1 MLFSDINLD
10 KALTVGVIE
19 LLFHILDPVANYTI
33 EERRGAL
40 KSTLPCSRFSQVTNI
55 VNTIKITK

>member
-10 KALTVGVIE
+10 KALQVGVVD
-19 LLFHILDPVANYTI
+19 LLFHILDPVSNYTV

-40 KSTLPCSRFSQVTNI
+40 KSTLPCSRFIQVTNT
-55 VNTIKITK
+55 VK

>member
-10 KALTVGVIE
+10 KALQVGIVD
-19 LLFHILDPVANYTI
+19 LLFHILDPSTNYTV

-40 KSTLPCSRFSQVTNI
+40 KSTLPCSRFSQVTN
-55 VNTIKITK
+55 VVRNPKKL